1 VESKLFVLG
10 VEGVTTGLSIQES
23 SRGVTRSILLNY
35 NDSSWLLG
43 TVEELLSA
51 KNSDVFWRRS
61 RPGFPG
67 IFAQRC
73 ANKHGRFL
81 TVEDYEGGKR
91 RGFILVPEGWKG
103 EGWSAFQSE
112 LDSAVKFM
120 KDQRLKMKIP
130 MKKDHAVRSSET
142 LSTSKPP
149 VTQRR
154 SFAETLASSSYV
166 VPPKLLTR
174 HSTNQ
179 KKMPEV
185 KSVSLPEIRLPADVL
200 KMDVPKPAAPHSVT
214 VNYGKRCLDVS
225 HACIPE
231 ISQNF
236 VLRDT
241 LERIRKDVETC
252 LNWLD
257 LGSFC
262 GPSGSAP
269 KSAIPLRPVNG
280 DVTIKKN
287 KCGLLGFRP
296 KVSFKYNANSRGM
309 GQGKGKRGLLGSR
322 PKVYNTANA
331 RGLGQG
337 EDKCGLLG
345 SRPKTSFKS
354 IAKTC
359 GPITKPTR
367 LEKGKAILVED
378 PKPKPKYV
386 TKKWVKTQPG
396 SMKVLSENPF
406 QVLDRVIQM
415 KSTASSSA
423 VAPTGASSPGVPEF
437 SPVTVEPVILDS
449 FRCDPEPSPVVVP
462 SSSAPHCYPE
472 APLGLLGEAV
482 TPLLSADSSAIPS
495 ATSLSVSALN
505 VGSEGLGLSVGCT
518 PKGVTKPLES
528 VSGPEMPELCLGR
541 SKGGSEI
548 SQPSD
553 EQPGW
558 ELAVAPDLEV
568 SGFSVAAEL
577 VDSMEPLLNQS
588 VGLYSSGEVL
598 PSSSLGSLYS
608 SCLDLDFSED
618 PSPLLCC
625 PVNKTRGKSGAQSSE
640 WVLKLAM
647 IFSHLVGV
655 SCDGYEGKL
664 SALFEEIIASNSEKT
679 FGSSPRAS
687 KKGMR
692 ELNNLFSS
700 VNYDAHS
707 GGTSRGRNKA
717 RVFKGHQ

>member
-1 VESKLFVLG
+1 
-10 VEGVTTGLSIQES
+10 
-23 SRGVTRSILLNY
+23 
-35 NDSSWLLG
+35 
-43 TVEELLSA
+43 
-51 KNSDVFWRRS
+51 VFWRRS

-81 TVEDYEGGKR
+81 SVEDYEGGKR

-120 KDQRLKMKIP
+120 KDQRIKMKIP
-130 MKKDHAVRSSET
+130 VKKAHTVRSSET

-154 SFAETLASSSYV
+154 SFAETLASSSFV

-174 HSTNQ
+174 NSTNQ

-185 KSVSLPEIRLPADVL
+185 KSVSLPEIRLTADAL
-200 KMDVPKPAAPHSVT
+200 QMDVPKPAAPHSVT
-214 VNYGKRCLDVS
+214 VNYGKSQKLDVS

-231 ISQNF
+231 MSQNF

-241 LERIRKDVETC
+241 LERIRKDVESC

-257 LGSFC
+257 LSSYC

-269 KSAIPLRPVNG
+269 KPAATLRPVNG
-280 DVTIKKN
+280 DAFIKRN
-287 KCGLLGFRP
+287 KHGLLGFKP
-296 KVSFKYNANSRGM
+296 KVSFKFNANSRGM
-309 GQGKGKRGLLGSR
+309 GQGMGKRGLLGSR
-322 PKVYNTANA
+322 PKDYNNANA
-331 RGLGQG
+331 RGLGHG

-345 SRPKTSFKS
+345 SRPKTSVKS

-378 PKPKPKYV
+378 PKPKPKFV

-406 QVLDRVIQM
+406 QVLDRVIQT

-423 VAPTGASSPGVPEF
+423 VAPAGASSPGVPEF

-449 FRCDPEPSPVVVP
+449 SRCDPEPSPVVVL
-462 SSSAPHCYPE
+462 SSPAPHCHLE
-472 APLGLLGEAV
+472 APTVSVVPLLGKPVGLLGGAV
-482 TPLLSADSSAIPS
+482 TPLLSAVSSTIPS
-495 ATSLSVSALN
+495 ATSISASAHN
-505 VGSEGLGLSVGCT
+505 VGSEGLGLSMGCT

-528 VSGPEMPELCLGR
+528 VTGPEMPELCLGR
-541 SKGGSEI
+541 LTGGSEI

-558 ELAVAPDLEV
+558 ELAVAPDLEA
-568 SGFSVAAEL
+568 SGFSVAAEV

-588 VGLYSSGEVL
+588 VGLYCSGEVF

-618 PSPLLCC
+618 PSPLICC
-625 PVNKTRGKSGAQSSE
+625 PVNKTRRKSGAQSSE
-640 WVLKLAM
+640 WVLKFAM

-664 SALFEEIIASNSEKT
+664 SALFEEIIANNSEKT
-679 FGSSPRAS
+679 FGSSSRAS

-707 GGTSRGRNKA
+707 GGTSRGRDKA
-717 RVFKGHQ
+717 RVFKGH